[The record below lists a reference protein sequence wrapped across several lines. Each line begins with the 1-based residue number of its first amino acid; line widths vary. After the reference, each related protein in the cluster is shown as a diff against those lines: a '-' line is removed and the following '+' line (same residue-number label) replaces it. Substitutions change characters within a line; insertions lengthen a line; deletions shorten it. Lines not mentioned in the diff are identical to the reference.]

1 MNRGTSEMQ
10 REATAQGV
18 VEATA
23 DPLIE
28 QHFVMGNEAIARGA
42 VEAGVRVVAGYPGTP
57 ASEILT
63 SHVAYPDI
71 YVEWSTN
78 ETVALELV
86 QGASL
91 CNQRSM
97 AVMKHN
103 GTNTA
108 TDFLMHMNFT
118 GVRGGLV
125 LISADD
131 PGGNSSQN
139 EEDTRILT
147 HTYAHLP
154 VFDPS
159 SPSEAKNMVR
169 TAFEL
174 SESTELCFVLR
185 PVMRVCH
192 SRTLVDFEPVQMTR
206 RPADFVNDRSRYVMS
221 AVVEKSTGGQ
231 MRPVVRHRWLNQKQR
246 ELEALVEA
254 SPFNTVE
261 AGEGCIGLVGC
272 GIGYAYCKEAE
283 DITGHKFPILKLGT
297 LPLPREKV
305 LSFAEGVDT
314 LVVFEETEPVVE
326 RMLKEIYYDAGK
338 NVKVLGRSGFLPAE
352 GELSDRTVLQAL
364 ADLDPAYQQFI
375 PQPLPLSLSAPVRTR
390 TQCVGCSHRGLLHA
404 LKLVARKTKGVVTG
418 DIGCYDAGAFP
429 PLELQSTI
437 YCMGASIPMGSGIAH
452 SGFEGPVFA
461 IIGDSTF
468 FHSGVTG
475 LINAVHNEARL
486 VVIVADNRTTAMTG
500 FQPHPGSA
508 ENVRGEGA
516 RAASIE
522 RIVEALQIPVQTVNP
537 YDISETIA
545 ALKQAVKHPGVSV
558 IVASAPCYL
567 YAKGHGEI
575 LFEARKVAVDPDQCN
590 GCRVCI
596 DYFGCPSIQFDGAI
610 ASIDPLTCVSCML
623 CVDVCQRGAIA

>member
-1 MNRGTSEMQ
+1 MTDQQSVMNN
-10 REATAQGV
+10 EAVLQGGA
-18 VEATA
+18 EAA
-23 DPLIE
+23 LNPRIE
-28 QHFVMGNEAIARGA
+28 QRFVMGNEAIARGA

-57 ASEILT
+57 ASEILI
-63 SHVAYPDI
+63 SHIAYPDV
-71 YVEWSTN
+71 YVEWSIN

-91 CNQRSM
+91 CNQRAM

-103 GTNTA
+103 GTNTV
-108 TDFLMHMNFT
+108 TDFLMHLNFT

-159 SPSEAKNMVR
+159 SPSEAKEMVR
-169 TAFEL
+169 NAFEL
-174 SESTELCFVLR
+174 SEKTELCFVLR
-185 PVMRVCH
+185 PVMRICH
-192 SRTLVDFEPVQMTR
+192 SRTQVDFEPVQAIR

-221 AVVEKSTGGQ
+221 AVSEKSAGGQ

-254 SPFNTVE
+254 SPFNSIE
-261 AGEGCIGLVGC
+261 SGDGRIGLVGC
-272 GIGYAYCKEAE
+272 GIGYAYCKEVE
-283 DITGHKFPILKLGT
+283 DIVKHKFPILKLGT

-305 LSFAEGVDT
+305 LAFADMVDT

-326 RMLKEIYYDAGK
+326 RLLKEILYDAGRK
-338 NVKVLGRSGFLPAE
+338 IQVLGRSGFLPAE
-352 GELSDRTVLQAL
+352 GELADTTVLQAI
-364 ADLDPAYQQFI
+364 ATLDASFQQFM
-375 PQPLPLSLSAPVRTR
+375 PQSLPLSVSVPTRTR

-429 PLELQSTI
+429 PMELQSTI
-437 YCMGASIPMGSGIAH
+437 YCMGASIPMASGIAH
-452 SGFEGPVFA
+452 SGFDKPVFA

-468 FHSGVTG
+468 FHSGVPG

-486 VVIVADNRTTAMTG
+486 IVIVADNRTTAMTG
-500 FQPHPGSA
+500 FQPHPGSD
-508 ENVRGEGA
+508 ENVRGEHV
-516 RAASIE
+516 RATSIE
-522 RIVEALQIPVQTVNP
+522 KIAEALEIPVQTVNP
-537 YDISETIA
+537 YNLDETML
-545 ALKQAVKHPGVSV
+545 ALDQAVKHSGVSF
-558 IVASAPCYL
+558 IVASAPCFL
-567 YAKGHGEI
+567 YAKGRGET
-575 LFEARKVAVDPDQCN
+575 LFEDRKISVNPELCN

-596 DYFGCPSIQFDGAI
+596 DYFGCPAIQFDGAL

-623 CVDVCQRGAIA
+623 CIDVCRRGAIT

>member
-1 MNRGTSEMQ
+1 MTDRRVMESEAIVH
-10 REATAQGV
+10 RA
-18 VEATA
+18 VEATV
-23 DPLIE
+23 DPMIE
-28 QHFVMGNEAIARGA
+28 QRFVMGNEAIARGA

-63 SHVAYPDI
+63 SHVAYPDV

-103 GTNTA
+103 GTNIV
-108 TDFLMHMNFT
+108 TDFLMHLNFT

-159 SPSEAKNMVR
+159 SPSEAKAMVR

-174 SESTELCFVLR
+174 SEKTELCFVLR

-192 SRTLVDFEPVQMTR
+192 SRTLVDFEPIQAMP

-221 AVVEKSTGGQ
+221 AVVEKSAGGQ

-246 ELEALVEA
+246 ELESLVEA
-254 SPFNTVE
+254 SPFNSIET
-261 AGEGCIGLVGC
+261 GTGRIGLVGC

-283 DITGHKFPILKLGT
+283 EIVGHKFPILKLGT

-305 LSFAEGVDT
+305 LAFADSVDT

-326 RMLKEIYYDAGK
+326 RLLKR
-338 NVKVLGRSGFLPAE
+338 N
-352 GELSDRTVLQAL
+352 
-364 ADLDPAYQQFI
+364 
-375 PQPLPLSLSAPVRTR
+375 SL
-390 TQCVGCSHRGLLHA
+390 
-404 LKLVARKTKGVVTG
+404 
-418 DIGCYDAGAFP
+418 
-429 PLELQSTI
+429 
-437 YCMGASIPMGSGIAH
+437 
-452 SGFEGPVFA
+452 
-461 IIGDSTF
+461 
-468 FHSGVTG
+468 
-475 LINAVHNEARL
+475 
-486 VVIVADNRTTAMTG
+486 
-500 FQPHPGSA
+500 
-508 ENVRGEGA
+508 
-516 RAASIE
+516 
-522 RIVEALQIPVQTVNP
+522 
-537 YDISETIA
+537 
-545 ALKQAVKHPGVSV
+545 
-558 IVASAPCYL
+558 
-567 YAKGHGEI
+567 
-575 LFEARKVAVDPDQCN
+575 
-590 GCRVCI
+590 
-596 DYFGCPSIQFDGAI
+596 
-610 ASIDPLTCVSCML
+610 
-623 CVDVCQRGAIA
+623 